1 LIGRRKS
8 DLHTCQRREILH
20 QQDAMLISSIDL
32 CVDAAGICA
41 INLMLSTEVL
51 LLDAFHRS
59 LEFVPLNWSN
69 MTHDD
74 H

>member
-1 LIGRRKS
+1 
-8 DLHTCQRREILH
+8 
-20 QQDAMLISSIDL
+20 
-32 CVDAAGICA
+32 
-41 INLMLSTEVL
+41 LMLSTEVL

-59 LEFVPLNWSN
+59 REFVPLNWSN

>member
-1 LIGRRKS
+1 
-8 DLHTCQRREILH
+8 
-20 QQDAMLISSIDL
+20 MLISSIDL